1 MIVEFREEVY
11 QSFEQR
17 ADAGMDLIDAMTAAV
32 VVESPVAMSE
42 SPLFRRG
49 FSMIFDTLNE
59 GGLNVGTLRGI
70 LDRFQPA
77 DAETLAD
84 YEIYALDCTDNPA
97 AQAATLEDR
106 GQSKKGRQAPLAI
119 GHRYSWLVRL
129 VSRGNSW
136 AMPQDI
142 ERVPTTSS
150 DSVVGGEQV
159 AALAAR
165 NDRLKVVVADSLYGN
180 VTFLA
185 FFVGMMTL
193 FALVRLRSN
202 RVLYEEPEPAD
213 QKAKGRKRK
222 HGAKFKLTA
231 PREADRVEEA
241 EILGQRV
248 QLSAW
253 HGLHFYQLPLLVGM
267 VLKVEFLKEDG
278 SPRFARPLYLF
289 WTGPLT
295 VSLKELAEMYLWR
308 FAIEHLFRFLKQHLG
323 LNAINSPQL
332 TARLNWMWFC
342 SLAYCQ
348 LLLIRSEVV
357 DQRPA
362 WHPRYKAGEP
372 RPMTPRQVQRQA
384 LPFLLELGTPATA
397 PQPAGK
403 GRGRAAGYQPAPRK
417 RHPVVRK
424 NKRQRKAA

>member
-1 MIVEFREEVY
+1 MIDQFREEVY

-17 ADAGMDLIDAMTAAV
+17 PDAGMDLIDALTAAV
-32 VVESPVAMSE
+32 VVESPVALSE

-49 FSMIFDTLNE
+49 FSMIFDVLNE
-59 GGLNVGTLRGI
+59 GVLNTDRLRGV
-70 LDRFQPA
+70 LDRYQPA
-77 DAETLAD
+77 DAETIAG

-97 AQAATLEDR
+97 AQATTLEDR

-119 GHRYSWLVRL
+119 GHRYSWLACL
-129 VSRGNSW
+129 VNRGSSW

-142 ERVPTTSS
+142 ARVPTTSS
-150 DSVVGGEQV
+150 DSVVGSEQV
-159 AALAAR
+159 AALGRR

-180 VTFLA
+180 ATFLVA
-185 FFVGMMTL
+185 FVGLMTL

-202 RVLYEEPEPAD
+202 RVLYEEPAPAD
-213 QKAKGRKRK
+213 QKPKGRKRK
-222 HGAKFKLTA
+222 HGAKFKLSA

-267 VLKVEFLKEDG
+267 VLKVEFLKDDG
-278 SPRFARPLYLF
+278 SPRFSRPLYLF
-289 WTGPLT
+289 WSGPLT
-295 VSLKELAEMYLWR
+295 VSLNELAEMYLWR

-332 TARLNWMWFC
+332 QGRLNWMWFC
-342 SLAYCQ
+342 GLAYCQ
-348 LLLIRSEVV
+348 LVLIRSEVA

-362 WHPRYKAGEP
+362 WHPRYKAGQP
-372 RPMTPRQVQRQA
+372 RPLTPRQVQRQA
-384 LPFLLELGTPATA
+384 LPFLLGLGTPAAA

-403 GRGRAAGYQPAPRK
+403 GPGRAAGYQPAPRK

-424 NKRQRKAA
+424 QKQQRKAA